1 MAGKEG
7 LESFLLNC
15 HTNDN
20 LAEIEAI
27 YGIKGFAVVVRLWQ
41 KIYSEKGY
49 YCEWTERSP
58 LLFLAKWFGGNSG
71 VDINL
76 INEVVKTA
84 LQNGLFNKSLYDRYH
99 ILTSDGI
106 QKRYFDVAKRRKEV
120 EVIQEYLLVS
130 VANLEVIVNRIEEN
144 VNIFAENVDRNQ
156 TRKGKESKG
165 KENNNTLCKA
175 EASALFE
182 TIWKMYPNKKGKGQ
196 VSDKDKA
203 NLLQIGLEEMTR
215 AINRYKSELEKDK
228 DWRKPQN
235 GSTFFHSG
243 YVDYLDENYEESKVF
258 LKKNG
263 FNIFKH
269 NEYDFDALEKEL
281 LSN

>member
-1 MAGKEG
+1 MAKVG

-27 YGIKGFAVVVRLWQ
+27 YGIKGFAVIVRLWQ

-58 LLFLAKWFGGNSG
+58 LLFLSNWFGGNSG
-71 VDINL
+71 VDLNL
-76 INEVVKTA
+76 IKEVVKTA
-84 LQNGLFNKSLYDRYH
+84 LQNGLFNKSLYDKYH

-106 QKRYFDVAKRRKEV
+106 QKRYFDVAKRRKEI
-120 EVIQEYLLVS
+120 EVIEEYLLVS
-130 VANLEVIVNRIEEN
+130 VANLGVNVCRNQEN
-144 VNIFAENVDRNQ
+144 VNIFNENVNRNQ

-165 KENNNTLCKA
+165 KENNNMCKA
-175 EASALFE
+175 DALALFE
-182 TIWKMYPNKKGKGQ
+182 QLWKMYPCKKGKGQ
-196 VSDKDKA
+196 VSDKDKTK
-203 NLLQIGLEEMTR
+203 LLEIGLEEMTR

-228 DWRKPQN
+228 EWRKPQN

-243 YVDYLDENYEESKVF
+243 YIDYLDANFEESKTTPT
-258 LKKNG
+258 KKSG
-263 FNIFKH
+263 FNNFKH
-269 NEYDFDALEKEL
+269 NEYDFDELEKEL

>member
-1 MAGKEG
+1 MAKVG

-27 YGIKGFAVVVRLWQ
+27 YGIKGFAVIVRLWQ

-58 LLFLAKWFGGNSG
+58 LLFLSNWFGGNSG
-71 VDINL
+71 VDLNL
-76 INEVVKTA
+76 IKEVVKTA
-84 LQNGLFNKSLYDRYH
+84 LQNGLFNKSLYDKYH

-106 QKRYFDVAKRRKEV
+106 QKRYFDVAKRRKEI
-120 EVIQEYLLVS
+120 EVIEEYLLVS
-130 VANLEVIVNRIEEN
+130 VANLGVNVCRNQEN
-144 VNIFAENVDRNQ
+144 VNIFNENVNRNQ

-165 KENNNTLCKA
+165 KENNNMCKA
-175 EASALFE
+175 DALALFE
-182 TIWKMYPNKKGKGQ
+182 QLWKMYPCKKGKGQ
-196 VSDKDKA
+196 VSEKDKTK
-203 NLLQIGLEEMTR
+203 LLEIGLEEMTR

-228 DWRKPQN
+228 EWRKPQN

-243 YVDYLDENYEESKVF
+243 YIDYLDANFEESKTNT
-258 LKKNG
+258 KKSG
-263 FNIFKH
+263 FNNFKH
-269 NEYDFDALEKEL
+269 NEYDFDELEKEL

>member
-1 MAGKEG
+1 MAKVG

-27 YGIKGFAVVVRLWQ
+27 YGIKGFAVIVRLWQ

-58 LLFLAKWFGGNSG
+58 LLFLSNWFGGNSG
-71 VDINL
+71 VDLNL
-76 INEVVKTA
+76 IKEVVKTA
-84 LQNGLFNKSLYDRYH
+84 LQNGLFNKSLYDKYH

-106 QKRYFDVAKRRKEV
+106 QKRYFDVAKRRKEI
-120 EVIQEYLLVS
+120 EVIEEYLLVS
-130 VANLEVIVNRIEEN
+130 VANLGVNVCRNQEN
-144 VNIFAENVDRNQ
+144 VNIFNENVNRNQ

-165 KENNNTLCKA
+165 KENNNMCKA
-175 EASALFE
+175 DALALFE
-182 TIWKMYPNKKGKGQ
+182 QLWKMYPCKKGKGQ
-196 VSDKDKA
+196 VSDKDKTK
-203 NLLQIGLEEMTR
+203 LLEIGLDEMTR

-243 YVDYLDENYEESKVF
+243 YIDYLDANFEESKTQT
-258 LKKNG
+258 KKSG
-263 FNIFKH
+263 FNSFKH
-269 NEYDFDALEKEL
+269 NEYDFDELEKEL

>member
-1 MAGKEG
+1 MAKVG

-27 YGIKGFAVVVRLWQ
+27 YGIKGFAVIVRLWQ

-58 LLFLAKWFGGNSG
+58 LLFLSNWFGGNSG
-71 VDINL
+71 VDLNL
-76 INEVVKTA
+76 IKEVVKTA
-84 LQNGLFNKSLYDRYH
+84 LQNGLFNKSLYDKYH

-106 QKRYFDVAKRRKEV
+106 QKRYFDVAKRRKEI
-120 EVIQEYLLVS
+120 EVIEEYLLVS
-130 VANLEVIVNRIEEN
+130 VANLGVNVCRNQEN
-144 VNIFAENVDRNQ
+144 VNIFNENVNRNQ

-165 KENNNTLCKA
+165 KENNNMCKA
-175 EASALFE
+175 DALALFE
-182 TIWKMYPNKKGKGQ
+182 QLWKMYPCKKGKGQ
-196 VSDKDKA
+196 VSEKDKIK
-203 NLLQIGLEEMTR
+203 LLEIGLDEMTR
-215 AINRYKSELEKDK
+215 SINRYKAELEKDK

-243 YVDYLDENYEESKVF
+243 YIDYLDANFEESKTNT
-258 LKKNG
+258 KKSG
-263 FNIFKH
+263 FNNFKH
-269 NEYDFDALEKEL
+269 NEYDFDELEKEL

>member
-1 MAGKEG
+1 MAKVG

-27 YGIKGFAVVVRLWQ
+27 YGIKGFAVIVRLWQ

-58 LLFLAKWFGGNSG
+58 LLFLSNWFGGNSG
-71 VDINL
+71 VDLNL
-76 INEVVKTA
+76 IKEVVKTA
-84 LQNGLFNKSLYDRYH
+84 LQNGLFNKSLYEKYH

-106 QKRYFDVAKRRKEV
+106 QKRYFDVAKRRKEI
-120 EVIQEYLLVS
+120 EVIEEYLLVS
-130 VANLEVIVNRIEEN
+130 VANLGVNVCRNQEN
-144 VNIFAENVDRNQ
+144 VNIFNENVNRNQ
-156 TRKGKESKG
+156 TRKVKESKG
-165 KENNNTLCKA
+165 KENNNMCKA
-175 EASALFE
+175 DALTLFE
-182 TIWKMYPNKKGKGQ
+182 QLWKMYPCKKGKGQ
-196 VSDKDKA
+196 VSDKDKTK
-203 NLLQIGLEEMTR
+203 LLEIGLEEMTR

-243 YVDYLDENYEESKVF
+243 YIDYLDANFEESKTQT
-258 LKKNG
+258 KKSS
-263 FNIFKH
+263 FNNFKH
-269 NEYDFDALEKEL
+269 NEYDFDELEKEL

>member
-1 MAGKEG
+1 MAKVG

-27 YGIKGFAVVVRLWQ
+27 YGIKGFAVIVRLWQ

-58 LLFLAKWFGGNSG
+58 LLFLANWFGGNSG

-76 INEVVKTA
+76 IKEVVKTA
-84 LQNGLFNKSLYDRYH
+84 LQNGLFNKSLYDKYH

-106 QKRYFDVAKRRKEV
+106 QKRYFDVAKRRKEI
-120 EVIQEYLLVS
+120 EVIEEYLLVS
-130 VANLEVIVNRIEEN
+130 VANLGVNVCRNQEN
-144 VNIFAENVDRNQ
+144 VNIFNENVNRNQ

-165 KENNNTLCKA
+165 KENNNMCKA
-175 EASALFE
+175 DAFALFE
-182 TIWKMYPNKKGKGQ
+182 QLWKMYPCKKGKGQ
-196 VSDKDKA
+196 VSEKDKIK
-203 NLLQIGLEEMTR
+203 LLEIGLEEMTR

-243 YVDYLDENYEESKVF
+243 YIDYLDANFEESKTQT
-258 LKKNG
+258 KKSG
-263 FNIFKH
+263 FNSFKH
-269 NEYDFDALEKEL
+269 NEYDFDELEKEL

>member
-1 MAGKEG
+1 MAKVG

-27 YGIKGFAVVVRLWQ
+27 YGIKGFAVIVRLWQ

-58 LLFLAKWFGGNSG
+58 LLFLSNWFGGNSG
-71 VDINL
+71 VDLNL
-76 INEVVKTA
+76 IKEVVKTA
-84 LQNGLFNKSLYDRYH
+84 LQNGLFNKSLYDKYH

-106 QKRYFDVAKRRKEV
+106 QKRYFDVAKRRKEI
-120 EVIQEYLLVS
+120 EVIEEYLLVS
-130 VANLEVIVNRIEEN
+130 VANLGVNVCRNQEN
-144 VNIFAENVDRNQ
+144 VNIFNENVNRNQ

-165 KENNNTLCKA
+165 KENNNMCKA
-175 EASALFE
+175 DALALFE
-182 TIWKMYPNKKGKGQ
+182 QLWKMYPCKKGKGQ
-196 VSDKDKA
+196 VSEKDKIK
-203 NLLQIGLEEMTR
+203 LLEIGLDEMTR

-243 YVDYLDENYEESKVF
+243 YIDYLDANFEESKTQT
-258 LKKNG
+258 KKSC
-263 FNIFKH
+263 FNSFKH
-269 NEYDFDALEKEL
+269 NEYDFDELEKEL

>member
-1 MAGKEG
+1 MAKVG

-27 YGIKGFAVVVRLWQ
+27 YGIKGFAVIVRLWQ

-58 LLFLAKWFGGNSG
+58 LLFLSNWFGGNSG
-71 VDINL
+71 VDLNL
-76 INEVVKTA
+76 IKEVVKTA
-84 LQNGLFNKSLYDRYH
+84 LQNGLFNKSLYDKYH

-106 QKRYFDVAKRRKEV
+106 QKRYFDVAKRRKEI
-120 EVIQEYLLVS
+120 EVIEEYLLVS
-130 VANLEVIVNRIEEN
+130 VANLGVNVCRNQEN
-144 VNIFAENVDRNQ
+144 VNIFNENVNRNQ

-165 KENNNTLCKA
+165 KENNNMCKA
-175 EASALFE
+175 DALALFE
-182 TIWKMYPNKKGKGQ
+182 QLWKMYPCKKGKGQ
-196 VSDKDKA
+196 VSDKDKTK
-203 NLLQIGLEEMTR
+203 LLEIGLEEMTR

-243 YVDYLDENYEESKVF
+243 YIDYLDANFEESKTQT
-258 LKKNG
+258 KKSC
-263 FNIFKH
+263 FNSFKH
-269 NEYDFDALEKEL
+269 NEYDFDELEKEL